1 MAKKLLIGQ
10 YTFDASEK
18 TVKVKGNISLER
30 FLVVTNVT
38 RNEIIYSFSSASKGG
53 SASYL
58 NSSDETLLSLVYD
71 TTSHNDSDKL
81 QVFIEE
87 DYTEITPAE
96 DILDPVGKL
105 RVSNPANLIDTDF
118 EYGLQS
124 TKWETL
130 QTVKNIPTV
139 YSSSGD
145 TPIDGITSINAVA
158 NSKSVRVVTSI
169 PHGLGVGDPISVQGV
184 SQYQAEGFFV
194 VTNVPS
200 TTEFFFELDVDAVA
214 TGDISGS
221 YTTIVPGKFFEGST
235 LPVSTADGAVTD
247 GNDPSTLTVTTTETH
262 GFSANTKVYL
272 RNTVGPRTLTISDST
287 ATAPDGRPYVDTTP
301 TFSTT
306 STVDMSVDT
315 GRVSFRKPAVI
326 TYDWESTYTK
336 YLEPVD
342 INTANNQI
350 TWTSHTLRDKYTV
363 VFQCPYYGAS
373 DAGLTDGT
381 VYYVKVVDSNTIE
394 LHTTNALT
402 SAVNLSSLTN
412 KYGLCRLGLV
422 YKVEYASGNE
432 RRTTYGVWANQGG
445 TANTSIVTSFNSGN
459 VSHAINLTN
468 LGWGNPTTA
477 VVNSHWAEG
486 DLDSS
491 SEYLSVTIAGTT
503 YNNHTDRQGGGFF
516 RMKEINGSASAL
528 DGVDVSSALS
538 VNGSGDTIL
547 TFQIDP
553 TSAVNA
559 ASWAT
564 SNSSYYRYYLNIT
577 YSTSASAPSES
588 DLSVSGGDLYNMEY
602 GLGSA
607 QPENIVAFQGRT
619 PGSSSTNGSSDS
631 FSYLA
636 NQRDYGRYGTLAI
649 RNQSTNVTSTGWDG
663 TNGNGTFDINYNNS
677 TVNLGASSNIYYI
690 FCKPLTTDRNTFYLA
705 NHGIEG
711 SSAVTV
717 TADTTDYNNGQR
729 FAYTNT
735 STGAVD
741 MPQQFSGTA
750 TKVNNDVIR
759 IQTSSSP
766 NTDDVVKV
774 PENFTVAY
782 TEVNP
787 TYNSIYVP
795 NHKVTGSV
803 EGVYDNLTGSVI
815 PPLVDLD
822 TYKFVRINDNRLNIS
837 NTSGSSN
844 SASVEQTG
852 STNAA
857 ADYNIDVET
866 AFGFAPTACTISSLE
881 FRGDVGQNNEY
892 IDLALK
898 DSGGTVIQTWRI
910 AREED
915 DGDSQTYVVSKEFG
929 QNVNVTSYLF
939 NDAGNSNKK
948 SFKMEI
954 DPSNAVNFPIGGGP
968 WWGIKFNLVASTSDI
983 VLTGTGSGSHNFN
996 LDKVVGAYD
1005 GVFQIASIPS
1015 SNTFTL
1021 SSDFKVP
1028 TRQYTINAATDVNS
1042 STEVI
1047 TLTSN
1052 HNFITGEKLTYD
1064 ANGGTSILAG
1074 INTTTVYAIA
1084 TGNNT
1089 FKLATSSLDAK
1100 NNTALNISAQS
1111 GTQYFNSDNL
1121 IKSIQGQGSVSTV
1134 SGTKEVTGTSTN
1146 FLINF
1151 KRFDKIYINNGT
1163 YIEEKTVDNVTT
1175 NENMTL
1181 FENAS
1186 SSVSGN
1192 SYYYATQLALR
1203 PDGYNLHKPFDGGVD
1218 ITAGTSPNSRIARQ
1232 TRKYF
1237 RYQSGKGVQ
1246 TSIAVNFNPPK
1257 LVKQLIKASGTTA
1270 TVDTQEQ
1277 HNLAVGDPVRI
1288 AGATVGFGENYYNG
1302 NYTVATTPTPFQFT
1316 YTMSGTPTDVRA
1328 GGFPN
1333 YVRTSW
1339 TDSFVRAGMF
1349 DDQNG
1354 FFYEYDGQNL
1364 NAVRRS
1370 STKQIAGNISVT
1382 RGSQIVT
1389 GDGTSFTTQ
1398 LNVSD
1403 YVVIRGQTYQI
1414 TELSSDVRMVVQPA
1428 YRGLDATR
1436 VKATLTV
1443 DTKTPQSQWNLDH
1456 ADGNGFTG
1464 FNLDLTKIQMAYM
1477 DYSWYG
1483 AGKIRYGFKDA
1494 KGHVRYMHEYIHNN
1508 RLDESYFRSGN
1519 LPARYEIE
1527 NGPNSSTA
1535 PTLFHFG
1542 TSVIMDGTFDD
1553 DKAYQFTGQSRPFA
1567 FTTGASDTVTSTAES
1582 TFEQITLDGN
1592 RVYVYSMQLSQVDAE
1607 KLVVGHQFS
1616 GGNLPAGTYVTQVTV
1631 SGATSKVF
1639 VNYPATSADPTGGTE
1654 YTAIPNA
1661 TSFTAGESTA
1671 VELQRPIPLISVRL
1685 APSVD
1690 SSLTGALG
1698 EREVINRMQL
1708 RLRQASVTTNKDVEL
1723 FLLQNTQPSAIP
1735 YEKAQRP
1742 SLSQVI
1748 KHRAGDTILGGV
1760 TIYTTKVSAGSLSVD
1775 LAELLEIGNSILGGD
1790 NIFPAGPDLLTLA
1803 VQAQNPSGLTLAAP
1817 LQVSGNISWSESQ
1830 A

>member
-1 MAKKLLIGQ
+1 MAKKLIVGQ
-10 YTFDASEK
+10 YRFDASEGN
-18 TVKVKGNISLER
+18 VFVKGNLPAER
-30 FLVVTNVT
+30 FLVITNISK
-38 RNEIIYSFSSASKGG
+38 NEIIYNFASPSKGLG
-53 SASYL
+53 SRSY
-58 NSSDETLLSLVYD
+58 NAETDETVLALLHDVS
-71 TTSHNDSDKL
+71 SHSDNDVL
-81 QVFIEE
+81 QIFIQGE
-87 DYTEITPAE
+87 YQEITPSE

-145 TPIDGITSINAVA
+145 TPIDGISSINAVA

-184 SQYQAEGFFV
+184 AQYQAEGFFV

-200 TTEFFFELDVDAVA
+200 TTEFFFELDVDAIA

-247 GNDPSTLTVTTTETH
+247 GSDPSTLTVTTTETH
-262 GFSANTKVYL
+262 GFAANTKVYL

-301 TFSTT
+301 SFSTNT
-306 STVDMSVDT
+306 AVDMGVDT

-336 YLEPVD
+336 YLDPGD
-342 INTANNQI
+342 IDAASNQI
-350 TWTSHTLRDKYTV
+350 TWTGHNLRDKYTV
-363 VFQCPYYGAS
+363 VFQCPYYGGS

-381 VYYVKVVDSNTIE
+381 VYYVKVIDGNTIE
-394 LHTTNALT
+394 LHTTNALS
-402 SAVNLSSLTN
+402 SAVNLSTLSNT
-412 KYGLCRLGLV
+412 YGLCRLGLV
-422 YKVEYASGNE
+422 YKIEYATGNE
-432 RRTTYGVWANQGG
+432 RRTPFGVFMNQGG
-445 TANTSIVTSFNSGN
+445 SATSGN
-459 VSHAINLTN
+459 LQATTRAQQTYNINLTA
-468 LGWGNPTTA
+468 LGLGNP
-477 VVNSHWAEG
+477 SQ
-486 DLDSS
+486 
-491 SEYLSVTIAGTT
+491 VTINSMVAQSDLNSTSENLTISCGGLTETLYTT
-503 YNNHTDRQGGGFF
+503 QQSTGYYTLR
-516 RMKEINGSASAL
+516 RTNGSAS
-528 DGVDVSSALS
+528 GFNGRDVSSSL
-538 VNGSGDTIL
+538 
-547 TFQIDP
+547 
-553 TSAVNA
+553 
-559 ASWAT
+559 
-564 SNSSYYRYYLNIT
+564 
-577 YSTSASAPSES
+577 STSGSNTLLTLTISASNAVDAFGAWAPYYYQVRVNLTASGGGTPGAS
-588 DLSVSGGDLYNMEY
+588 DLAQSGGDLYDAEF
-602 GLGSA
+602 GLGASS
-607 QPENIVAFQGRT
+607 PTNIVAFQGRT

-631 FSYLA
+631 FSYLS

-649 RNQSTNVTSTGWDG
+649 RNASTVLSSTGWGGSSGDG
-663 TNGNGTFDINYNNS
+663 TFNINYNNS
-677 TVNLGASSNIYYI
+677 TVNLTSSSDIYYI
-690 FCKPLTTDRNTFYLA
+690 FCKPLTTDRNTFYVA
-705 NHGIEG
+705 SHGIES

-774 PENFTVAY
+774 PENFTIAY
-782 TEVNP
+782 TQDNP

-803 EGVYDNLTGSVI
+803 EGVYDNLTGNVI
-815 PPLVDLD
+815 PPLVDLN
-822 TYKFVRINDNRLNIS
+822 TYKYVRINDNRLNIS

-844 SASVEQTG
+844 SVSVEQTG

-881 FRGDVGQNNEY
+881 FRGDVGANNEY

-910 AREED
+910 ARDED

-939 NDAGNSNKK
+939 NDSGNSNKK

-954 DPSNAVNFPIGGGP
+954 DPSNAVNYGPSNGP
-968 WWGIKFNLVASTSDI
+968 WWGIQFNLTASTSDI
-983 VLTGTGSGSHNFN
+983 LLTGTGSGSHNFN

-1005 GVFQIASIPS
+1005 GVFQIASTPT

-1021 SSDFKVP
+1021 TSDFKVP
-1028 TRQYTINAATDVNS
+1028 TRQYSINAATDVNG

-1047 TLTSN
+1047 TLSSA
-1052 HNFITGEKLTYD
+1052 HNFITGEKITYD
-1064 ANGGTSILAG
+1064 ANGGSSILTG
-1074 INTTTVYAIA
+1074 VNTTTVYAIA

-1100 NNTALNISAQS
+1100 NNTAINLTAQS

-1121 IKSIQGQGSVSTV
+1121 IKNIQGQGSIATV

-1151 KRFDKIYINNGT
+1151 KRFDKIYIDNGT
-1163 YIEEKTVDNVTT
+1163 YIEERTVDNVTT

-1186 SSVSGN
+1186 STVSGN
-1192 SYYYATQLALR
+1192 NYYYATQLALR

-1316 YTMSGTPTDVRA
+1316 YTMAGTPTDIRA

-1354 FFYEYDGQNL
+1354 FFFEYDGQNL

-1370 STKQIAGNISVT
+1370 STKQIAGNVSVT

-1389 GDGTSFTTQ
+1389 GEGTSFTTQ

-1403 YVVIRGQTYQI
+1403 YIVIRGQTYQI
-1414 TELSSDVRMVVQPA
+1414 TEVSSDVRVVVQPA
-1428 YRGLDATR
+1428 YRGVDATR

-1443 DTKTPQSQWNLDH
+1443 DTKTPQSQWNLDP

-1483 AGKIRYGFKDA
+1483 AGKIRYGFKDS

-1508 RLDESYFRSGN
+1508 VLDESYFRSGN

-1567 FTTGASDTVTSTAES
+1567 FTTGGNDTVTSTAES
-1582 TFEQITLDGN
+1582 TFAQITLDGN
-1592 RVYVYSMQLSQVDAE
+1592 RVYVYSMQLSQADAE

-1631 SGATSKVF
+1631 DGATSKVF
-1639 VNYPATSADPTGGTE
+1639 VNYPATSADPTGGSE
-1654 YTAIPNA
+1654 YAAIPNG

-1671 VELQRPIPLISVRL
+1671 IELQRPIPLISVRL

-1690 SSLTGALG
+1690 SSLTGSLG

-1775 LAELLEIGNSILGGD
+1775 LAELLEIGNSMLGGD

>member
-18 TVKVKGNISLER
+18 TVKVTGNISIER
-30 FLVVTNVT
+30 FLVITNVT

-53 SASYL
+53 AAAY
-58 NSSDETLLSLVYD
+58 NGAEDKTTLSLVYD

-81 QVFIEE
+81 QVFVEQ

-145 TPIDGITSINAVA
+145 TPIDGISSINAVA

-200 TTEFFFELDVDAVA
+200 TTEFFFELDVDAVS

-262 GFSANTKVYL
+262 GFSNNTKVYL

-301 TFSTT
+301 SFSTT
-306 STVDMSVDT
+306 ATVDMSANT

-326 TYDWESTYTK
+326 TYDWESTYTT
-336 YLEPVD
+336 YLDPAD
-342 INTANNQI
+342 INTSTNRI
-350 TWTSHTLRDKYTV
+350 TWTGHNLRDKYTV
-363 VFQCPYYGAS
+363 VFQCPYYGGS

-381 VYYVKVVDSNTIE
+381 VYYVKMIDANTIE
-394 LHTTNALT
+394 LHETDALS
-402 SAVNLSSLTN
+402 SAVSLSSLSN
-412 KYGLCRLGLV
+412 AYGLCRLGLV
-422 YKVEYASGNE
+422 YKVESANGNS
-432 RRTTYGVWANQGG
+432 RSTPMAVFLNSQA
-445 TANTSIVTSFNSGN
+445 TS
-459 VSHAINLTN
+459 
-468 LGWGNPTTA
+468 
-477 VVNSHWAEG
+477 
-486 DLDSS
+486 
-491 SEYLSVTIAGTT
+491 
-503 YNNHTDRQGGGFF
+503 
-516 RMKEINGSASAL
+516 
-528 DGVDVSSALS
+528 
-538 VNGSGDTIL
+538 
-547 TFQIDP
+547 
-553 TSAVNA
+553 
-559 ASWAT
+559 AT
-564 SNSSYYRYYLNIT
+564 SNYVGSTGTAAVTTNLALPSSITSSTVTIDYLEIAGDTNSPSEYVTITIGSTTGNIYGGSQNQIYAQAITSPGGGATPFDGLNISSLIT
-577 YSTSASAPSES
+577 GTPGNYFLSITHSCQGSVGTFVWSGDRYRVRLRLSQSGSSATES
-588 DLSVSGGDLYNMEY
+588 DKARSGGDLFDAEF
-602 GLGSA
+602 GLGGSS
-607 QPENIVAFQGRT
+607 PSNIVAFQGRT
-619 PGSSSTNGSSDS
+619 PGTSSTNGSSDS
-631 FSYLA
+631 FSYLS
-636 NQRDYGRYGTLAI
+636 NQRNYGRYGTLAI
-649 RNQSTNVTSTGWDG
+649 RNASTVLSSTGWSGTSGDG
-663 TNGNGTFDINYNNS
+663 TFNINYNNS
-677 TVNLGASSNIYYI
+677 NSNFGTSSNIYYI
-690 FCKPLTTDRNTFYLA
+690 FCNPLTTDRNTFYIA
-705 NHGIEG
+705 SHGIEE
-711 SSAVTV
+711 STAVTV

-729 FAYTNT
+729 FAFTNT

-766 NTDDVVKV
+766 NTDDIVKV

-782 TEVNP
+782 TQVNP

-822 TYKFVRINDNRLNIS
+822 TYKYVRINDNRLNIS
-837 NTSGSSN
+837 ATSGSAN

-852 STNAA
+852 STNTA

-892 IDLALK
+892 IDLELK
-898 DSGGTVIQTWRI
+898 DGSTVVQTWRI
-910 AREED
+910 ARTED
-915 DGDSQTYVVSKEFG
+915 QGDSQTYVVSKEFG

-948 SFKMEI
+948 SFKMNI
-954 DPSNAVNFPIGGGP
+954 APSSQVNFGPGGGP
-968 WWGIKFNLVASTSDI
+968 WWGIKFNLTASTSDI
-983 VLTGTGSGSHNFN
+983 LLTGTGSGSHNFN

-1005 GVFQIASIPS
+1005 GVFQIASTPAS
-1015 SNTFTL
+1015 DTFTL

-1028 TRQYTINAATDVNS
+1028 TRQYTINAATDVNG

-1047 TLTSN
+1047 TLSSA
-1052 HNFITGEKLTYD
+1052 HNFITGEKITYD
-1064 ANGGTSILAG
+1064 ANGGTSILTG
-1074 INTTTVYAIA
+1074 VNTTTVYAIA

-1100 NNTALNISAQS
+1100 NNTAINLTAQS

-1121 IKSIQGQGSVSTV
+1121 IKNIQGQGSVTTV
-1134 SGTKEVTGTSTN
+1134 SGTKELTGTSTN

-1151 KRFDKIYINNGT
+1151 KRFDKIYIDNGT
-1163 YIEEKTVDNVTT
+1163 YIEEKTVDTVTT
-1175 NENMTL
+1175 NESMTL

-1192 SYYYATQLALR
+1192 NYYYATQLALR

-1277 HNLAVGDPVRI
+1277 HNLAIGDNIRI

-1316 YTMSGTPTDVRA
+1316 YTMAGTPTDVRA

-1382 RGSQIVT
+1382 RGSQVVT
-1389 GDGTSFTTQ
+1389 GEGTSFTTQ

-1403 YVVIRGQTYQI
+1403 YIVIRGQTYQI
-1414 TELSSDVRMVVQPA
+1414 TEVSSDVRLVVQPA

-1567 FTTGASDTVTSTAES
+1567 FTTGGNDTVTSTAES
-1582 TFEQITLDGN
+1582 TFAQITLDGN

-1631 SGATSKVF
+1631 DGATSKVF

-1661 TSFTAGESTA
+1661 TTFTAGESTA

>member
-1 MAKKLLIGQ
+1 MAKKLLVGS
-10 YTFDASEK
+10 YRFDASEK
-18 TVKVKGNISLER
+18 VVYCSGNITAER
-30 FLVVTNVT
+30 FLVITNIT
-38 RNEIIYSFSSASKGG
+38 RNTIIYNFADVSAGYGG
-53 SASYL
+53 VSHNADT
-58 NSSDETLLSLVYD
+58 DETALTLLYD
-71 TTSHNDSDKL
+71 TTSMADTDVL
-81 QVFIEE
+81 QIFVQG

-105 RVSNPANLIDTDF
+105 RVSNPQNLIDTDF

-145 TPIDGITSINAVA
+145 TPIDGISSINAVA
-158 NSKSVRVVTSI
+158 GSKSVRVVTTI

-200 TTEFFFELDVDAVA
+200 NLEFFFELDVDAAA

-235 LPVSTADGAVTD
+235 LPVSTADGATTD
-247 GNDPSTLTVTTTETH
+247 GNDPSTLTVTTDETH
-262 GFSANTKVYL
+262 GFATNTKVYL

-287 ATAPDGRPYVDTTP
+287 ATAPDGRPYVDTIP
-301 TFSTT
+301 TFST
-306 STVDMSVDT
+306 SSSVDMSVDT
-315 GRVSFRKPAVI
+315 GRSSFRKPAVI

-342 INTANNQI
+342 VNTTTNRI
-350 TWTSHTLRDKYTV
+350 TWSSHNLRDKYTV

-381 VYYVKVVDSNTIE
+381 VYYVKVVDADTIE
-394 LHTTNALT
+394 LHTSDSLS
-402 SAVNLSSLTN
+402 SAVNLSTLTN
-412 KYGLCRLGLV
+412 TYGLCRLGLV
-422 YKVEYASGNE
+422 YKVEAATGNT
-432 RRTTYGVWANQGG
+432 RSTVMGVFIDSQGSSVGSSNYISNTNALQNITTTYYLPSSITSSNVSIEYLEIAGDCNSTSEWVEVTIGSITQRVYGGNQSTNYARAKNSPGGG
-445 TANTSIVTSFNSGN
+445 TTPFDGLDISSLITGSPGNYRINITHQCNTSVGN
-459 VSHAINLTN
+459 FVWN
-468 LGWGNPTTA
+468 
-477 VVNSHWAEG
+477 
-486 DLDSS
+486 
-491 SEYLSVTIAGTT
+491 Y
-503 YNNHTDRQGGGFF
+503 TDRYRIRLRFTVSGGSIG
-516 RMKEINGSASAL
+516 
-528 DGVDVSSALS
+528 
-538 VNGSGDTIL
+538 
-547 TFQIDP
+547 
-553 TSAVNA
+553 
-559 ASWAT
+559 
-564 SNSSYYRYYLNIT
+564 
-577 YSTSASAPSES
+577 ES
-588 DLSVSGGDLYNMEY
+588 DKARSGGDLYDLEF
-602 GLGSA
+602 GLGASS
-607 QPENIVAFQGRT
+607 PTNIIAFQGRT
-619 PGSSSTNGSSDS
+619 PSSSSSNGSSDS
-631 FSYLA
+631 FSYLS
-636 NQRDYGRYGTLAI
+636 NQRNYGRYGTLAI
-649 RNQSTNVTSTGWDG
+649 RNSSTNVTSTGWDSG
-663 TNGNGTFDINYNNS
+663 TSTGNGKFDINYNNNNVS
-677 TVNLGASSNIYYI
+677 LGTGSNIYYV
-690 FCKPLTTDRNTFYLA
+690 FCRPLTTDRNTFYIP

-717 TADTTDYNNGQR
+717 TADTTNYNAGQR

-735 STGAVD
+735 STGDVD
-741 MPQQFSGTA
+741 MPQQFTGTA
-750 TKVNNDVIR
+750 TKVNQDVIR

-787 TYNSIYVP
+787 TYNSVYVP

-815 PPLVDLD
+815 PPLVDLN
-822 TYKFVRINDNRLNIS
+822 TYQFVRINDNRLNIS

-852 STNAA
+852 STNTA

-881 FRGDVGQNNEY
+881 FRGDVGSNSEY
-892 IDLALK
+892 IDLELK
-898 DSGGTVIQTWRI
+898 DSGGTVIQTWRV
-910 AREED
+910 ARTED
-915 DGDSQTYVVSKEFG
+915 QGDSQTYVVSKEFG

-939 NDAGNSNKK
+939 DDSGNSNKK
-948 SFKMEI
+948 SFKMNI
-954 DPSNAVNFPIGGGP
+954 APSSAVNYGPGGGP
-968 WWGIKFNLVASTSDI
+968 WWGIKFNLTASTSDI
-983 VLTGTGSGSHNFN
+983 LLTGTGSGSHNFN
-996 LDKVVGAYD
+996 LDKVIGAYD
-1005 GVFQIASIPS
+1005 GVFQIASTPTS
-1015 SNTFTL
+1015 DTFTL
-1021 SSDFKVP
+1021 SSDFKIP
-1028 TRQYTINAATDVNS
+1028 TRQYSINAASDVNG
-1042 STEVI
+1042 TTDVI
-1047 TLTSN
+1047 TLSAA

-1064 ANGGTSILAG
+1064 ANGGTSILTG
-1074 INTTTVYAIA
+1074 VNTTTVYAIA

-1121 IKSIQGQGSVSTV
+1121 IKNIQGQGSIVTT
-1134 SGTKEVTGTSTN
+1134 SGSKVLRGASTN
-1146 FLINF
+1146 FLTNF
-1151 KRFDKIYINNGT
+1151 KRFDKIYIDNGT

-1175 NENMTL
+1175 NENITL
-1181 FENAS
+1181 FETAS

-1192 SYYYATQLALR
+1192 NYYYATQLALR

-1237 RYQSGKGVQ
+1237 RYQSGKGIQ
-1246 TSIAVNFNPPK
+1246 TSIAVSFNPPK
-1257 LVKQLIKASGTTA
+1257 LVRQLIKASGTTA

-1277 HNLAVGDPVRI
+1277 HNLKIGDPIRV
-1288 AGATVGFGENYYNG
+1288 AGATVGFGTNYYNG
-1302 NYTVATTPTPFQFT
+1302 TYNVASTPTPFQFT
-1316 YTMSGTPTDVRA
+1316 YTMTGAPTDIRA

-1370 STKQIAGNISVT
+1370 STLQIAGNVSVT
-1382 RGSQIVT
+1382 RGSQIVS
-1389 GDGTSFTTQ
+1389 GEGTSFTTQ
-1398 LNVSD
+1398 LNVND
-1403 YVVIRGQTYQI
+1403 YIVIRGQTYQI
-1414 TELSSDVRMVVQPA
+1414 TEVSSDVRVVVQPA

-1456 ADGNGFTG
+1456 ADGDGYTG

-1508 RLDESYFRSGN
+1508 KLDESYFRSGN

-1582 TFEQITLDGN
+1582 TFAQITLDGN
-1592 RVYVYSMQLSQVDAE
+1592 RVFVYSMQLAQVDAE

-1616 GGNLPAGTYVTQVTV
+1616 GGNLPSGTYVTQVTV
-1631 SGATSKVF
+1631 DGANSKVF
-1639 VNYPATSADPTGGTE
+1639 VNYPATTADPTGGSV
-1654 YTAIPNA
+1654 YSPIANA
-1661 TSFTAGESTA
+1661 TTFTAGESTA

-1723 FLLQNTQPSAIP
+1723 FLLQNTQPSTIP
-1735 YEKAQRP
+1735 YENAQRP

-1748 KHRAGDTILGGV
+1748 KHRSGDTILGGV

>member
-18 TVKVKGNISLER
+18 TVKVTGNISIER
-30 FLVVTNVT
+30 FLVITNVT

-53 SASYL
+53 SAAY
-58 NSSDETLLSLVYD
+58 NGAEGKTTLSLVYD

-81 QVFIEE
+81 QVFIEQ
-87 DYTEITPAE
+87 DYAEITPAE

-158 NSKSVRVVTSI
+158 NSKSINVVTSI

-200 TTEFFFELDVDAVA
+200 TTEFFFELDVDAVS

-262 GFSANTKVYL
+262 GFAANTKVYL

-301 TFSTT
+301 TFTTTTNVGMST
-306 STVDMSVDT
+306 DT
-315 GRVSFRKPAVI
+315 GRVSFRKPPVV
-326 TYDWESTYTK
+326 TYDWESTYTT
-336 YLEPVD
+336 YLDPSD
-342 INTANNQI
+342 INTSNNRI
-350 TWTSHTLRDKYTV
+350 TWTGHSLRDKYTV
-363 VFQCPYYGAS
+363 VFQCPYYGGS

-381 VYYVKVVDSNTIE
+381 VYYVKLIDANTIE
-394 LHTTNALT
+394 LHTTDALS
-402 SAVNLSSLTN
+402 SAVSLSTLNNT
-412 KYGLCRLGLV
+412 YGLCRLGLV
-422 YKVEYASGNE
+422 YKVESANGNNRSTPMAVFLNSQSSSATSGYIGS
-432 RRTTYGVWANQGG
+432 TG
-445 TANTSIVTSFNSGN
+445 TAAVT
-459 VSHAINLTN
+459 TN
-468 LGWGNPTTA
+468 LALPSSITSSNVTIDYLEIAGDT
-477 VVNSHWAEG
+477 NSP
-486 DLDSS
+486 
-491 SEYLSVTIAGTT
+491 SEYVTITIGSTT
-503 YNNHTDRQGGGFF
+503 GNIYGGAQNQIYAQAITSPGGGATPFDGLNISSLITGTPGNYF
-516 RMKEINGSASAL
+516 LSITHSCQGSV
-528 DGVDVSSALS
+528 GTFVW
-538 VNGSGDTIL
+538 SGDRYRVRL
-547 TFQIDP
+547 RLSQ
-553 TSAVNA
+553 A
-559 ASWAT
+559 ASTA
-564 SNSSYYRYYLNIT
+564 
-577 YSTSASAPSES
+577 SES
-588 DLSVSGGDLYNMEY
+588 DKARSGGDLFDAEF
-602 GLGSA
+602 GLGGSS
-607 QPENIVAFQGRT
+607 PSNIVAFQGRT

-631 FSYLA
+631 FSYLS

-649 RNQSTNVTSTGWDG
+649 RNASTVLSSTGWSGSAGDG
-663 TNGNGTFDINYNNS
+663 SFNINYNNS
-677 TVNLGASSNIYYI
+677 NSNFGTSSNIYYV
-690 FCKPLTTDRNTFYLA
+690 FCNPLTTDRNTFYVQ
-705 NHGIEG
+705 NHGIED

-774 PENFTVAY
+774 PENFTIAY
-782 TEVNP
+782 TQVNP

-815 PPLVDLD
+815 PPLVDLN
-822 TYKFVRINDNRLNIS
+822 TYKYVRINDNRLNIS
-837 NTSGSSN
+837 ATSGSAN

-881 FRGDVGQNNEY
+881 FRGDVGANNEY

-898 DSGGTVIQTWRI
+898 DSGGTVIQTWRVG
-910 AREED
+910 RTED
-915 DGDSQTYVVSKEFG
+915 QGDSQTYVVSKEFG

-939 NDAGNSNKK
+939 DDASNSNKK

-954 DPSNAVNFPIGGGP
+954 DPSSQVNFGPGGGP
-968 WWGIKFNLVASTSDI
+968 WWGIKFNLTASTSDI
-983 VLTGTGSGSHNFN
+983 LLTGTGSGSHNFN

-1005 GVFQIASIPS
+1005 GVFQIASTPS

-1028 TRQYTINAATDVNS
+1028 TRQYTINAATDVSS

-1047 TLTSN
+1047 TLSSA
-1052 HNFITGEKLTYD
+1052 HNFITGEKITYD
-1064 ANGGTSILAG
+1064 ANGGSSILTG
-1074 INTTTVYAIA
+1074 VNTTTVYVIGV
-1084 TGNNT
+1084 GNT
-1089 FKLATSSLDAK
+1089 SFKLATSSLDAK
-1100 NNTALNISAQS
+1100 NNVAINLTAQS

-1121 IKSIQGQGSVSTV
+1121 IKNIQGQGSVSTV
-1134 SGTKEVTGTSTN
+1134 SGTKELTGTSTN

-1151 KRFDKIYINNGT
+1151 KRFDKIYIDNGT

-1186 SSVSGN
+1186 STVNGN
-1192 SYYYATQLALR
+1192 NYYYATQLALR

-1277 HNLAVGDPVRI
+1277 HNLSAGDPVRI

-1302 NYTVATTPTPFQFT
+1302 DYTVATTPTPFQFT
-1316 YTMSGTPTDVRA
+1316 YTMAGTPTDVRA

-1364 NAVRRS
+1364 SAVRRS
-1370 STKQIAGNISVT
+1370 STLQIAGNVSVT

-1389 GDGTSFTTQ
+1389 GEGTSFTTQ

-1403 YVVIRGQTYQI
+1403 YIVIRGQTYQI
-1414 TELSSDVRMVVQPA
+1414 TEVSSDVRLVVQPA
-1428 YRGLDATR
+1428 YRGVDATR

-1443 DTKTPQSQWNLDH
+1443 DTKTPQSQWNLDP

-1508 RLDESYFRSGN
+1508 ILDESYFRSGN

-1567 FTTGASDTVTSTAES
+1567 FTTGANDTIASTAES

-1616 GGNLPAGTYVTQVTV
+1616 GGGLPAGTYVTQVTV

-1639 VNYPATSADPTGGTE
+1639 VNYPATSADPTGGSE
-1654 YTAIPNA
+1654 YSPIASA
-1661 TSFTAGESTA
+1661 TSFTAGEATA

-1690 SSLTGALG
+1690 SSLTGGLG

>member
-18 TVKVKGNISLER
+18 TVKVTGNISIER
-30 FLVVTNVT
+30 FLVITNVT

-53 SASYL
+53 SASY
-58 NSSDETLLSLVYD
+58 NDTEDKTTLSLVYD

-145 TPIDGITSINAVA
+145 TPIDGISSINAVA

-262 GFSANTKVYL
+262 GFAADTKVYL

-315 GRVSFRKPAVI
+315 GRVSFRKPAVV
-326 TYDWESTYTK
+326 TYDWESTYTT
-336 YLEPVD
+336 YLDPAD
-342 INTANNQI
+342 INTSTNQI
-350 TWTSHTLRDKYTV
+350 TWTGHSLRDKYTV

-381 VYYVKVVDSNTIE
+381 VYYVKLIDANTIE
-394 LHTTNALT
+394 LHTTDALS
-402 SAVNLSSLTN
+402 SAVSLSTLSNT
-412 KYGLCRLGLV
+412 YGLCRLGLV
-422 YKVEYASGNE
+422 YKVESANGNTRSTPMAVFLNSQASTATSGYIGSTGTGAFTTNLVVPSSITSSSVSIEYIEIAGDTNSSGEWVQVTIGSTTQRIYGGNQSS
-432 RRTTYGVWANQGG
+432 TYFRAINSPSGG
-445 TANTSIVTSFNSGN
+445 TTPFDGLDVSSLLTGSPGN
-459 VSHAINLTN
+459 
-468 LGWGNPTTA
+468 
-477 VVNSHWAEG
+477 
-486 DLDSS
+486 
-491 SEYLSVTIAGTT
+491 YRLSVTTSCDTTVGTFVS
-503 YNNHTDRQGGGFF
+503 GL
-516 RMKEINGSASAL
+516 NGQRYRIRIRFSQSAS
-528 DGVDVSSALS
+528 SA
-538 VNGSGDTIL
+538 
-547 TFQIDP
+547 
-553 TSAVNA
+553 
-559 ASWAT
+559 
-564 SNSSYYRYYLNIT
+564 
-577 YSTSASAPSES
+577 SES
-588 DLSVSGGDLYNMEY
+588 DKARSGGDLFDAEF
-602 GLGSA
+602 GLGGSS
-607 QPENIVAFQGRT
+607 PSNIVAFQGRT
-619 PGSSSTNGSSDS
+619 PGSSSTNGSLDS
-631 FSYLA
+631 FSYLS

-649 RNQSTNVTSTGWDG
+649 RNASTVLNSTGWSGSVGD
-663 TNGNGTFDINYNNS
+663 GTFDINYNNS
-677 TVNLGASSNIYYI
+677 NSNFGTSSNIYYI

-766 NTDDVVKV
+766 NTDDIVRV

-787 TYNSIYVP
+787 TYNSVYVP

-844 SASVEQTG
+844 SVSVEQTG

-915 DGDSQTYVVSKEFG
+915 DGDSQTYVTSKEFG

-939 NDAGNSNKK
+939 NDSGNSNKK

-954 DPSNAVNFPIGGGP
+954 DPSNAVNFGPGGGP
-968 WWGIKFNLVASTSDI
+968 WWGIQFNLVASTSDI
-983 VLTGTGSGSHNFN
+983 VLSGTGSGSHNFN

-1005 GVFQIASIPS
+1005 GVFQIASTPA

-1028 TRQYTINAATDVNS
+1028 TRQYTINAATDVNG

-1047 TLTSN
+1047 TLASG
-1052 HNFITGEKLTYD
+1052 HNFITGEKITYD
-1064 ANGGTSILAG
+1064 ANGGTSILTG
-1074 INTTTVYAIA
+1074 VNTTTVYAIA

-1100 NNTALNISAQS
+1100 NNVAINLTAQS

-1121 IKSIQGQGSVSTV
+1121 IKNIQGQGSVSTV

-1151 KRFDKIYINNGT
+1151 KRFDKIYIDNGT

-1192 SYYYATQLALR
+1192 NYYYATQLALR

-1302 NYTVATTPTPFQFT
+1302 DYTVATTPTPFQFT

-1382 RGSQIVT
+1382 RGSQVVT

-1567 FTTGASDTVTSTAES
+1567 FTTGANDTVTSTAES

-1616 GGNLPAGTYVTQVTV
+1616 GGGLPAGTYVTQVTV

-1654 YTAIPNA
+1654 YSAIPNS